1 MRPIGPGGARMTAAA
16 EPEVAIRAT
25 EIVKHFGHLE
35 ALRGA
40 SVEVR
45 SGQMLA
51 LVGDNGA
58 GKSTFANVICGALQP
73 GRR

>member
-1 MRPIGPGGARMTAAA
+1 
-16 EPEVAIRAT
+16 
-25 EIVKHFGHLE
+25 VKHFGHLE

-40 SVEVR
+40 AWRVR
-45 SGQMLA
+45 SGQILA

-58 GKSTFANVICGALQP
+58 GKSTFANVICGALP